1 MVVSVG
7 HTRSTRPHFRAGGF
21 PAWPASTAFADGRLI
36 ELLKWVALLAMLAEH
51 WMRYVA
57 GELPPWLFAVGRL
70 AFPLFVFAL
79 AIGLRGQPLPKLA
92 AVMLRLFLWG
102 VVAQAALQL
111 VDAPRLQL
119 NVLFTFTLGVAAAY
133 ALGSG
138 RSSLAVA
145 IALCAV
151 GAVSLRAEF
160 GPIGVAFVAGCV
172 TLARA
177 QDRPAAAWL
186 VVAGLLA
193 ALAVPNGNH
202 WALAAVPVAVLP
214 AVLPVRLPRV
224 RGIFYRLYALQFPVY
239 AVAEG
244 LLN

>member
-1 MVVSVG
+1 V
-7 HTRSTRPHFRAGGF
+7 
-21 PAWPASTAFADGRLI
+21 FADWRLI

-57 GELPPWLFAVGRL
+57 GELPPWAFAVGRL

-102 VVAQAALQL
+102 VVAQAMLQL
-111 VDAPRLQL
+111 VDAPKLQL
-119 NVLFTFTLGVAAAY
+119 NVLFTFALGVAAAY

-177 QDRPAAAWL
+177 QDRPVAAWL

-202 WALAAVPVAVLP
+202 WALAAVPVAVLL
-214 AVLPVRLPRV
+214 AVLPLSIPRV
-224 RGIFYRLYALQFPVY
+224 RGIFYRLYTLQFPVY